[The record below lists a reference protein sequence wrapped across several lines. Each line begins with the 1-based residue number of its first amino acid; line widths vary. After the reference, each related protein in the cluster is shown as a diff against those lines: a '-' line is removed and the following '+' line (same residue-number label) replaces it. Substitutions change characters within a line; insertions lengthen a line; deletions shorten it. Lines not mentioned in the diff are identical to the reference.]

1 MITDRVAVI
10 GGGYAGFAA
19 AVTLAT
25 AGCAVTVFESA
36 RTLGGRARRVEA
48 YRITVDNGQHILLG
62 AYAQTLAL
70 IRTVHGAGAE
80 PELLDRRRLRLEE
93 PGVFRLST
101 PALPAPLHLAVA
113 LLLARGWSWADR
125 QATIAFMR
133 GLRREHFRCDSALS
147 VGSLLSGQP
156 AAVIR
161 ALWEPLCL
169 AALNTPITV
178 ASAALFLNVLA
189 AAFGARARDSD
200 LLLPR
205 VDLSS
210 LFPDPAAA
218 YVADRGGEIRK
229 STMVNGLAA
238 RADGVTL
245 RIGYGEERFDAAV
258 LAVGPHQLTHLLFD
272 GGGDPR
278 ASQALNQVAAFAYE
292 PIVTAYL
299 KYSTPLELAHPMQ
312 KLDGAPGQW
321 VFDRGQ
327 LEGPKGLAA
336 VVISTDLPS
345 TRIGHNALAR
355 SIDAQLHRLQPS
367 LPAPTWTQVIAERRA
382 TYACIAGLA
391 RPAPGKIAPRLWLAG
406 DYTDAEFPA
415 TLEAATRSGVAAAQA
430 LLRASG

>member
-70 IRTVHGAGAE
+70 IHTVHGAGAE